1 MATNKLT
8 EVLNDEE
15 LILKAKKDSKNFTE
29 IYLKYYQNIFNY
41 FYYALNFNKELAQD
55 LTQEVFFKAFKNL
68 KNYKFQGFSYL
79 SYLQKI
85 AHNLLVNYYKK
96 QKTLPLQDENLQPTS
111 ISEKIIAKSA
121 LNDLLDEIQ
130 KLRPNYREVI
140 LMKYQNGLKI
150 KEIAQILNKSENA
163 VKLILSRARKKLKN
177 SKKLE
182 VLSKIE
188 SQTVPSK
195 ISFQTKN

>member
-8 EVLNDEE
+8 EALKDEG
-15 LILKAKKDSKNFTE
+15 LILKAQKDPKNFTE

-55 LTQEVFFKAFKNL
+55 LTQEVFLKAFKNL

-96 QKTLPLQDENLQPTS
+96 QKTLPLEIENLQPIS
-111 ISEKIIAKSA
+111 ISEKIIVKTNLS
-121 LNDLLDEIQ
+121 DLLTEIQ
-130 KLRPNYREVI
+130 KLRPNYKEVV

-182 VLSKIE
+182 TLSKIE
-188 SQTVPSK
+188 SRATPSK
-195 ISFQTKN
+195 INFKAEN

>member
-1 MATNKLT
+1 MTNNKLT
-8 EVLNDEE
+8 EALKDEE
-15 LILKAKKDSKNFTE
+15 LISKAKKDPKNFTE

-55 LTQEVFFKAFKNL
+55 LTQEVFLKAFKNL

-96 QKTLPLQDENLQPTS
+96 QKTLPLQEENLQPIS
-111 ISEKIIAKSA
+111 ISEKIIIEST
-121 LNDLLDEIQ
+121 LSDLVDEIQ
-130 KLRPNYREVI
+130 RLKPNYREVI

-163 VKLILSRARKKLKN
+163 IKLILSRARKKLKN
-177 SKKLE
+177 YQKLE
-182 VLSKIE
+182 KLSEIE
-188 SQTVPSK
+188 SQSIPSK
-195 ISFQTKN
+195 ISFKAKN

>member
-1 MATNKLT
+1 MAANKLT
-8 EVLNDEE
+8 KITEDEK
-15 LILKAKKDSKNFTE
+15 LILMAQKKSENFTE

-55 LTQEVFFKAFKNL
+55 LTQEVFLKAFKNL

-96 QKTLPLQDENLQPTS
+96 QKTLPLQVEDFQPIL
-111 ISEKIIAKSA
+111 ISEKIITKSEIS
-121 LNDLLDEIQ
+121 DLLDEIQ
-130 KLRPNYREVI
+130 KLRPNYKEVI

-163 VKLILSRARKKLKN
+163 IKLILSRARKKLKN
-177 SKKLE
+177 SKKLGM
-182 VLSKIE
+182 LSKME
-188 SQTVPSK
+188 SQTIPSK
-195 ISFQTKN
+195 INFQAKN